1 VLLAIDIGN
10 TNIVIGIFGDDPLLL
25 EERAPGELPGLIHH
39 WRVSTVLE
47 RTADEYA
54 LLFTSLLALVGIPV
68 LAGDR
73 PQPGDPAQRITGV
86 AISSSV
92 PPLTGVIREMVA
104 RHFAVE
110 TVIVGHGVRTGMP
123 IRYENPREVGP
134 DRIVNAVAALDLYGA
149 PTIVVDLG
157 TATTFDVISAA
168 GEYLGGAIVPG
179 IEIAL
184 DALTSRAASLRRV
197 ELQEAPRHV
206 IGRTTVESIQS
217 GVIFG
222 TAAMLD
228 GLCERIEEE
237 VGPSTIIATGG
248 LGSIVVPHARRISA
262 YEPWLTLH
270 GLRLL
275 YDRNIAY
282 EERSR
287 G

>member
-10 TNIVIGIFGDDPLLL
+10 TNIVIGIFGDGTAPVV
-25 EERAPGELPGLIHH
+25 EREAGELPGLLHH
-39 WRVSTVLE
+39 WRLSTVLE
-47 RTADEYA
+47 RTADEHA
-54 LLFTSLLALVGIPV
+54 LLLIALLDLVGV
-68 LAGDR
+68 SLERDVD
-73 PQPGDPAQRITGV
+73 DPELGITGV

-92 PPLTGVIREMVA
+92 PPLTGVIREMAERYLDVP
-104 RHFAVE
+104 
-110 TVIVGHGVRTGMP
+110 TVVVGPGVPTGMS

-157 TATTFDVISAA
+157 TATTFDCISGD
-168 GEYLGGAIVPG
+168 GEYLGGAITPG

-184 DALTSRAASLRRV
+184 DALTSRAASLRSV
-197 ELQEAPRHV
+197 TLTETPRHV

-222 TAAMLD
+222 TAVMVD
-228 GLCERIEEE
+228 GLCELIEGELGSAT
-237 VGPSTIIATGG
+237 VIATGG
-248 LGSIVVPHARRISA
+248 LGSIVVPHSRKIIA

-275 YDRNIAY
+275 FERNGTM
-282 EERSR
+282 RQSTS

>member
-10 TNIVIGIFGDDPLLL
+10 TNIVIGVFDGPAATTA
-25 EERAPGELPGLIHH
+25 ERSGGELPGLLHH
-39 WRVSTVLE
+39 WRISTDLD

-54 LLFTSLLALVGIPV
+54 LLFISLLSLVGIPTGADGLV
-68 LAGDR
+68 
-73 PQPGDPAQRITGV
+73 PPPGAITGI

-92 PPLTGVIREMVA
+92 PPLTVVINEMAA
-104 RHFAVE
+104 RYFAVQ
-110 TVIVGHGVRTGMP
+110 TVVVGRGVRSGMP
-123 IRYENPREVGP
+123 IRYEHPGEVGP

-197 ELQEAPRHV
+197 ELHEAPRHA

-222 TAAMLD
+222 TAAMVD

-248 LGSIVVPHARRISA
+248 LGSVVVPHSHRITA

-275 YDRNIAY
+275 FERNVTA
-282 EERSR
+282 EERT
-287 G
+287 GG